1 MLDSVLAGSGSG
13 GSEGNVVVDGMSGRA
28 GGVGQQQVALRDG
41 CLE

>member
-1 MLDSVLAGSGSG
+1 
-13 GSEGNVVVDGMSGRA
+13 VDGMSGRA